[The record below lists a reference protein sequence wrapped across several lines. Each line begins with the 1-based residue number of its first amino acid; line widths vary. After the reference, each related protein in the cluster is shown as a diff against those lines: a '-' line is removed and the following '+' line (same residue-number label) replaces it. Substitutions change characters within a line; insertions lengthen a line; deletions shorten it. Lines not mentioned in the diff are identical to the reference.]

1 MSFLAS
7 VLRTAY
13 RLVGAKKAFALPE
26 EEHVSPAA
34 KRFITY
40 ALDRLPELDVL

>member
-1 MSFLAS
+1 M
-7 VLRTAY
+7 
-13 RLVGAKKAFALPE
+13 GIALPE